1 LDAQSL
7 TDEMS
12 GSYAV
17 RTGSGTLY
25 AIHLDPPREVVRLA
39 EDEAPSLRY
48 AHLPAAGL
56 RRDGE
61 AIKLLKVVEMRVG
74 QRGLMWLDVRRDG
87 IPTLRGTT
95 EVLSITRLQTKTP
108 KS

>member
-1 LDAQSL
+1 MDSSIWHLD
-7 TDEMS
+7 DEMS

-25 AIHLDPPREVVRLA
+25 AVCLDAPREIVRLV
-39 EDEAPSLRY
+39 EDQNPTSAY

-61 AIKLLKVVEMRVG
+61 AIELLNVVRLEVG
-74 QRGLMWLDVRRDG
+74 KCGLMWLDVRRDG
-87 IPTLRGTT
+87 VPTLRTTT
-95 EVLSITRLQTKTP
+95 EVLSITRLSQTT
-108 KS
+108 